1 MRSLLSIIALTTA
14 IVAPATFAADQAP
27 PPPREPPGQYDKGS
41 PSKDQMDHSK
51 MAAADFASL
60 VKNKDGKITRDEVP
74 ADSPLA
80 RHFAMLDTE
89 KDGSLSKAEF
99 DKLHSMRE

>member
-1 MRSLLSIIALTTA
+1 MRNLLSAIALTTA
-14 IVAPATFAADQAP
+14 LVAPAAFAADQAP
-27 PPPREPPGQYDKGS
+27 PPQEPSGQYDKGS
-41 PSKDQMDHSK
+41 PSKDQKPHSK

-60 VKNKDGKITRDEVP
+60 DKNKDGKISRDEVP

-80 RHFAMLDTE
+80 AHFAMLDTD

-99 DKLHSMRE
+99 AKLQSMRE